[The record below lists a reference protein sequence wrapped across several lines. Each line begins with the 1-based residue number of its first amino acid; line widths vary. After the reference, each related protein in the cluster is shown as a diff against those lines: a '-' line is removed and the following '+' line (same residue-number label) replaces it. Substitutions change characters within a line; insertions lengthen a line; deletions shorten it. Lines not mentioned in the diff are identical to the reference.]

1 MSEKIYN
8 EEKEEPPS
16 SPGKSNDRPGLSFP
30 NPPNVK
36 HQKPLKSLSKSF
48 YSDLQ
53 VAHAGDII
61 STGEWKIGKPRSE
74 DVSKANL
81 TVSLKSQKFRQRFF
95 PEASD
100 TQWNDWR
107 WQIRH
112 RIIDL
117 AGLERIIQLSS
128 DERDAILYHNR
139 SMHLAITPYYAS
151 LIDPGDPYQPIRR
164 SVVMVNAEHQV
175 LAEESI
181 DPLAEDED
189 SPVPGLIH
197 RYPDRV
203 LFLVTG
209 FCAVYCRYC
218 TRSRLVGNQ
227 STENRFNVQ
236 NWEKAITYIENHEEV
251 RDVILSGGDPLT
263 LGNNKLEWLLR
274 RLRQIPHVEIIRLG
288 TKVPVV
294 LPQRITNTFVNMLK
308 QFHPLWMSI
317 HFTHPDELT
326 PETAQACSRLADA
339 GLPLG
344 SQTVLLKGINDNV
357 ETMKQ
362 LTQGLMK
369 IRVKPYYLYQC
380 DPVQGSAHFRTS
392 VNKGLEIIAGLRGF
406 TSGYAVPSYVI
417 DSPGGGGKIP
427 LLPEYVVGRDG
438 IDLLLRNYEGKIFRY
453 PDSAGTVG
461 KSVQNRS
468 KK

>member
-8 EEKEEPPS
+8 EEKEEPPDSRRGSIDQSELS
-16 SPGKSNDRPGLSFP
+16 SPA
-30 NPPNVK
+30 PPNVT
-36 HQKPLKSLSKSF
+36 HKPVKSLSKSF

-53 VAHAGDII
+53 VSQAGDII
-61 STGEWKIGKPRSE
+61 ITGEWKVGKPRSE

-81 TVSLKSQKFRQRFF
+81 TISYRAQQFRQRFF

-117 AGLERIIQLSS
+117 AGLESIVHLSS
-128 DERDAILYHNR
+128 DERDAILRH
-139 SMHLAITPYYAS
+139 SGSLPVAITPYYAS
-151 LIDPGDPYQPIRR
+151 LVDPDDPQQPIRK
-164 SVVMVNAEHQV
+164 SVIMVSGEYQV
-175 LAEESI
+175 SPEESI
-181 DPLAEDED
+181 DPLAEDKD

-197 RYPDRV
+197 RYPDRA
-203 LFLVTG
+203 LFLTTG

-218 TRSRLVGNQ
+218 TRSRLVGNLR
-227 STENRFNVQ
+227 TEHRFNTQ
-236 NWEKAITYIENHEEV
+236 NWEKSIAYLEAHKEV

-274 RLRQIPHVEIIRLG
+274 RLRQIPHLEVIRLG

-294 LPQRITNTFVNMLK
+294 LPQRITNSFVNMLK
-308 QFHPLWMSI
+308 QYHPLWMSI

-326 PETAQACSRLADA
+326 PETIQACNRLADA

-357 ETMKQ
+357 ETMKR

-380 DPVQGSAHFRTS
+380 DPVKGSAHFRTA
-392 VNKGLEIIAGLRGF
+392 VDKGLEIIAGLRGF
-406 TSGYAVPSYVI
+406 TSGYAVPSFVI

-427 LLPEYVVGRDG
+427 LLPEYVIGRDG
-438 IDLLLRNYEGKIFRY
+438 DDLLLRNYEGKIFRY
-453 PDSAGTVG
+453 PDSGGTVG
-461 KSVQNRS
+461 KNIQNSS